1 MTFRVRG
8 RLLILVGVVAALV
21 VVASQ
26 RPGAQPVGADRIRRA
41 SAEPQN
47 WLTYNGTY

>member
-8 RLLILVGVVAALV
+8 RLLIVVGVVAALV

-26 RPGAQPVGADRIRRA
+26 RPGAQRSAPTGYAARPPSRR
-41 SAEPQN
+41 
-47 WLTYNGTY
+47 TG